1 MDAYKEKEYDVRNI
15 VDNVSSLSGVFEDYV
30 ERVNSFIDYQ
40 IKSYIEL
47 SDKQYL
53 LEQKYN
59 ATKEELKKIIYELE
73 HNPRTNAETRDKY
86 IIEKLNNLVG
96 DTNVKD

>member
-1 MDAYKEKEYDVRNI
+1 MDTYKEKEYDVRKI
-15 VDNVSSLSGVFEDYV
+15 VDDVSSLSGVFEDYA
-30 ERVNSFIDYQ
+30 ERVNSFINYQ

-47 SDKQYL
+47 SDNQYL

>member
-1 MDAYKEKEYDVRNI
+1 MDAYKEKEYDVRKI
-15 VDNVSSLSGVFEDYV
+15 VDDVSSLPGVFEDYV
-30 ERVNSFIDYQ
+30 ERVNSFINYQ

-47 SDKQYL
+47 NGKQYL

-59 ATKEELKKIIYELE
+59 TTKEELKKIIYELE

>member
-1 MDAYKEKEYDVRNI
+1 MDAYKEKEYDVRKI
-15 VDNVSSLSGVFEDYV
+15 VDDVSSLSGVFEDYV
-30 ERVNSFIDYQ
+30 ERVNSFINYQ
-40 IKSYIEL
+40 IKSYVEL
-47 SDKQYL
+47 SDKKYL

-86 IIEKLNNLVG
+86 IIGKLNNLVG